1 MAKDKGFNK
10 FQIYLTSGVH
20 LVTDLYASFVVG
32 LIPVLTLKFG
42 LSIFMVAILTSVN
55 QIANSLTQPIFAYFA
70 DKKYAKYYLIA
81 GPLFASIFIS
91 LIGISPS
98 YYLIL
103 FLLFF
108 GNLSISAYHPPSA
121 SFGGLFGGNKRGLS
135 NSIIS
140 FGGNL
145 GYALGALYVI
155 SIVEKLGLKYTP
167 LAMIPG
173 IIAAVLVLKFVP
185 DSINKRHTTFK
196 NLNIFTKLKH
206 VKKQKMFLLTMIWF
220 SSFSR
225 DLIWI
230 SLVTFV
236 PIYFTRENITLLNLG
251 YILLVFGLMGGIG
264 GLLAGFLSNKIKKT
278 YILQAG
284 FIISLPLIFLTFQ
297 TSGFLSIV
305 FFISSGFFLLSTLPL
320 CINLSQDIFP
330 FNMGLASSLVM
341 GLSTGMAGATMIAI
355 GKIADNIGI
364 VATINFLLILP
375 VIASLL
381 LFGFKV
387 HGKEYC

>member
-1 MAKDKGFNK
+1 MTKDKEYNK
-10 FQIYLTSGVH
+10 FQIYLISGVH
-20 LVTDLYASFVVG
+20 LVTDLYAAFVIG
-32 LIPVLTLKFG
+32 LIPVLTLKFE

-70 DKKYAKYYLIA
+70 DKKYAKYYLVA

-91 LIGISPS
+91 LIGISSS

-155 SIVEKLGLKYTP
+155 FIVEKLGIEYTP

-173 IIAAVLVLKFVP
+173 IIAAFLVLKFVP
-185 DSINKRHTTFK
+185 DSINKRRMSFQK
-196 NLNIFTKLKH
+196 INIFAKLKFI
-206 VKKQKMFLLTMIWF
+206 KKQKMLLLAIIWF

-225 DLIWI
+225 DLVWI

-236 PIYFTRENITLLNLG
+236 PIYFTRENITLMNLG
-251 YILLVFGLMGGIG
+251 YVLLVFGLMGGVG
-264 GLLAGFLSNKIKKT
+264 GLLAGFLSNKVKKT

-284 FIISLPLIFLTFQ
+284 FLISLPFIFLIFK

-305 FFISSGFFLLSTLPL
+305 FFILTGFFLISTLPL

-330 FNMGLASSLVM
+330 SNRGLASSLVM
-341 GLSTGMAGATMIAI
+341 GLSTGMAGITMIGV
-355 GKIADNIGI
+355 GKIADSIGI
-364 VATINFLLILP
+364 ETMILFLLILP
-375 VIASLL
+375 VVASLL
-381 LFGFKV
+381 LFGFKS

>member
-1 MAKDKGFNK
+1 
-10 FQIYLTSGVH
+10 V
-20 LVTDLYASFVVG
+20 
-32 LIPVLTLKFG
+32 
-42 LSIFMVAILTSVN
+42 
-55 QIANSLTQPIFAYFA
+55 
-70 DKKYAKYYLIA
+70 A

-108 GNLSISAYHPPSA
+108 GNLSISAFHPPSA
-121 SFGGLFGGNKRGLS
+121 SFGGIFGGNKRGLS

-155 SIVEKLGLKYTP
+155 FIVEKLGLRFTP
-167 LAMIPG
+167 IAMIPG
-173 IIAAVLVLKFVP
+173 VIAALLVLKFVP
-185 DSINKRHTTFK
+185 DRINKRHVTFK
-196 NLNIFTKLKH
+196 KVNIFAKLKG
-206 VKKQKMFLLTMIWF
+206 VKKQKMILLAIIWF
-220 SSFSR
+220 SSYSR

-236 PIYFTRENITLLNLG
+236 PIYFTRENITLMNLG
-251 YILLVFGLMGGIG
+251 YILLVFGFMGGIG
-264 GLLAGFLSNKIKKT
+264 GLFAGFLSNWIKKHF
-278 YILQAG
+278 ILQAG
-284 FIISLPLIFLTFQ
+284 FLISLPLIFLTFK

-305 FFISSGFFLLSTLPL
+305 FFISAGFFLVSTLPL

-330 FNMGLASSLVM
+330 ANMGLASSLVM
-341 GLSTGMAGATMIAI
+341 GLSTGTAGMTMIAV

-364 VATINFLLILP
+364 ITTINFLLIFP
-375 VIASLL
+375 VAASIL

>member
-1 MAKDKGFNK
+1 L
-10 FQIYLTSGVH
+10 ISGVH
-20 LVTDLYASFVVG
+20 LVTDLYAAFVIG
-32 LIPVLTLKFG
+32 LIPVLTLKFD

-70 DKKYAKYYLIA
+70 DKKYAKYYLMA

-121 SFGGLFGGNKRGLS
+121 SFGGLFGGSKRGLS

-155 SIVEKLGLKYTP
+155 FIVEKLGIEYTP

-173 IIAAVLVLKFVP
+173 IIAAFLVLRFVP
-185 DSINKRHTTFK
+185 DSINRRHATFQK
-196 NLNIFTKLKH
+196 INIFAKLKYI
-206 VKKQKMFLLTMIWF
+206 KKQKMLLLSIIWF

-225 DLIWI
+225 DLMWI

-236 PIYFTRENITLLNLG
+236 PIYFTRENITLMNLG
-251 YILLVFGLMGGIG
+251 YVLLAFGLMGGMG
-264 GLLAGFLSNKIKKT
+264 GLLAGFLSNKIKKP

-284 FIISLPLIFLTFQ
+284 FLISLPFIYLTFT

-305 FFISSGFFLLSTLPL
+305 FFILTGFFLLSTLPL

-330 FNMGLASSLVM
+330 SNMGLASSLVM
-341 GLSTGMAGATMIAI
+341 GLSTGMAGITMIGV
-355 GKIADNIGI
+355 GKIADSVGI
-364 VATINFLLILP
+364 ETTIFFLLILP
-375 VIASLL
+375 VTASLL
-381 LFGFKV
+381 LFGFKSY
-387 HGKEYC
+387 GKEYC